1 METQGKSLASMIYR
15 ARTVSVAVARSRRV
29 DEDRRFHYD
38 GRRRLQLL
46 ASLLGTSTLKV
57 KRQVKS

>member
-1 METQGKSLASMIYR
+1 MIFR